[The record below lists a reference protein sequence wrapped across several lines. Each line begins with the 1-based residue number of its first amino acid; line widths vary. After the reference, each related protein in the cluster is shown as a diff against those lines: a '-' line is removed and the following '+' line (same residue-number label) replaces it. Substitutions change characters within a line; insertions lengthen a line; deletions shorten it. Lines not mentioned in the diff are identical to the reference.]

1 LDRISDLRESIW
13 PTSRIYLIPGKAA
26 GKGKTSDEEGDAM
39 SDIYGIMSL
48 AGQALLTQQQAI
60 SVTSHN
66 IANVNTPGYS
76 RQRLIMTTN
85 TPSDSEVGWMGNGVS
100 GETIE
105 RIYDQFLSAQ
115 LTNENQALG
124 RWDAQKDAVEL
135 VEMIFN
141 EVDGSGLSQ
150 AMSKF
155 WDAWQSLATNPAG
168 TTERQILITASQV
181 MATTFN
187 QLNSDLSQIQQNLD
201 LAIQGTVADV
211 NRLEQ
216 QIADLNEKIISS
228 EAGTHYANDYRDQRE
243 LVLRELSELIDINTF
258 EDANGAVSVLAA
270 NGRPLV
276 SDGQFWQLSTE
287 SNLAGL
293 QDVVWVDDAG
303 NTTNITSDIFG
314 GRLKGYLDV
323 RDGVI
328 GDYINRLDTLGQTL
342 MADVNT
348 LHQSGFALDGSAG
361 EVYFIGTGAGNME
374 VNPNIVG
381 DLDLVAAASDAL
393 TVPGDNRKA
402 IEIANLQYQLN
413 MGGTQFY
420 NDYYSAI
427 VRDVGNEVLKSEA
440 SYNHQSDM
448 MAQLENQRESV
459 SGVSLDEE
467 MINLIKFQNAY
478 TAAAK
483 LITTADEMMQTILQM
498 M

>member
-1 LDRISDLRESIW
+1 
-13 PTSRIYLIPGKAA
+13 
-26 GKGKTSDEEGDAM
+26 M
-39 SDIYGIMSL
+39 SDIYGIMSM

-76 RQRLIMTTN
+76 RQRLKMTTN
-85 TPSDSEVGWMGNGVS
+85 TPVDSAVGPMGSGVS

-105 RIYDQFLSAQ
+105 RIYDRYLSAQ
-115 LTNENQALG
+115 LINESQALG
-124 RWDAQKDAVEL
+124 RWDTQKGAVEM
-135 VEMIFN
+135 VEVIFN

-155 WDAWQSLATNPAG
+155 WDAWQSLANNPDG
-168 TTERQILITASQV
+168 TTERQILVTASQV
-181 MATTFN
+181 LAATFN
-187 QLNSDLSQIQQNLD
+187 QLNSDLSQNQQNLD
-201 LAIQGTVADV
+201 LAIQGTVADI
-211 NRLEQ
+211 NRLSQ
-216 QIADLNEKIISS
+216 QIADLNGKIISS
-228 EAGTHYANDYRDQRE
+228 EAGSFSANDYRDQRE
-243 LVLRELSELIDINTF
+243 LLLRELSELIDINTF
-258 EDANGAVSVLAA
+258 EDATGAVSVLVA

-276 SDGQFWQLSTE
+276 SSGQFWQLSTE
-287 SNLAGL
+287 TNVAGF
-293 QDVVWVDDAG
+293 QDIAWVDDTG
-303 NTTNITSDIFG
+303 NPTNITADISG

-328 GDYINRLDTLGQTL
+328 DGYINRLDTLAQTL
-342 MADVNT
+342 MTDVNT
-348 LHQSGFALDGSAG
+348 LHQNGFDLDGLGG
-361 EVYFIGTGAGNME
+361 EVFFIGTAASDMA

-381 DLDLVAAASDAL
+381 DLDLIAAASDAL
-393 TVPGDNRKA
+393 TVPGDSRQA
-402 IEIANLQYQLN
+402 IEIANLQYQLT
-413 MGGTQFY
+413 MGGTQSY

-467 MINLIKFQNAY
+467 MINLLKFQNAY
-478 TAAAK
+478 AAAAK

-498 M
+498 L

>member
-1 LDRISDLRESIW
+1 
-13 PTSRIYLIPGKAA
+13 
-26 GKGKTSDEEGDAM
+26 M
-39 SDIYGIMSL
+39 SDIYGIMSI
-48 AGQALLTQQQAI
+48 AGQALVTQQQAI

-85 TPSDSEVGWMGNGVS
+85 TPSDSAVGLMGNGVS

-105 RIYDQFLSAQ
+105 RIYDRFLSAQ

-155 WDAWQSLATNPAG
+155 WDAWQSVATNPAG
-168 TTERQILITASQV
+168 TTERQILVTASEV
-181 MATTFN
+181 LATTFN
-187 QLNSDLSQIQQNLD
+187 QLNADLSRTQQNLD
-201 LAIQGTVADV
+201 LAIQGTVSDV
-211 NRLEQ
+211 NRLAQ

-228 EAGTHYANDYRDQRE
+228 EDGTHTANDYRDRRDE
-243 LVLRELSELIDINTF
+243 VLKELSELIDFNSF
-258 EDANGAVSVLAA
+258 EAENGAVSVLV
-270 NGRPLV
+270 GGGHPLV
-276 SDGQFWQLSTE
+276 TGSQFWQLSTE
-287 SNLAGL
+287 TNIAGL

-303 NTTNITSDIFG
+303 NTTNITADISG
-314 GRLKGYLDV
+314 GKLKGYLDV
-323 RDGVI
+323 RDGI
-328 GDYINRLDTLGQTL
+328 IDDDINRLDTLAQAVIT
-342 MADVNT
+342 DVNT

-361 EVYFIGTGAGNME
+361 EVFFIGAGARDME

-393 TVPGDNRKA
+393 TVPGDSRKA

-413 MGGTQFY
+413 MGGTQSY

-467 MINLIKFQNAY
+467 MINLLKFQNAY
-478 TAAAK
+478 TAAAR
-483 LITTADEMMQTILQM
+483 LITTVDEMMQTILQM
-498 M
+498 L